1 MTKEELKNKIS
12 EHKECCKKLA
22 EEYRQRY
29 NEDNADKLALNM
41 FYHNVI
47 SFNDFEIIL
56 AAIEDRNSMMMCFS
70 EPPYLTEETVE
81 VDIKRIEELEKENAE
96 LKADNDARKFAMA
109 MSEKVEKQL
118 REENAELK
126 NQLEM
131 SNKVYN
137 DNLDYS
143 HHIEEQLTKAKEL
156 LKMVLDWQCRCGNGH
171 PTWQEVCAKI
181 EQFLKE

>member
-1 MTKEELKNKIS
+1 MTE
-12 EHKECCKKLA
+12 
-22 EEYRQRY
+22 
-29 NEDNADKLALNM
+29 
-41 FYHNVI
+41 
-47 SFNDFEIIL
+47 
-56 AAIEDRNSMMMCFS
+56 
-70 EPPYLTEETVE
+70 
-81 VDIKRIEELEKENAE
+81 EELEKEVEEYLHNNYCCKGSYCGFNTECKEGVRIRCSEFDILKKHLIDFGESRKERIAELTDE

-118 REENAELK
+118 REENAKLK

-156 LKMVLDWQCRCGNGH
+156 LERLLITSCNSDVLNLLPNCS
-171 PTWQEVCAKI
+171 EVLRVRVEA
-181 EQFLKE
+181 EQFISEVEK